1 MYWYHLIFI
10 ALAFLFSLAV
20 NALFL
25 KFSTNLGIREYD
37 KGMIR
42 WTSQKPA
49 FGGISFY
56 IVFLISNI
64 AFSFILDNTFLF
76 KNVEYLGFMLAAS
89 LGFLTGLFDDAFNTK
104 PFLKLIAQIIAG
116 GVIVLSG
123 TVIQLFDA
131 EWLNFLITIFWVIA
145 IMNAVNLLD
154 NMDAIATITVI
165 GILGCTFLSMML
177 AGWQDNAFLYTLL
190 GIGSALFGFLFFNWH
205 PSKLFMGDT
214 GSMFLGLIIAFMGI
228 KFVWNMQPFLMGSSH
243 WMQLIA
249 VIIVFILPI
258 TDTTTVFIKRM
269 AAGKSPF
276 VGGKDHTTHHLV
288 YFGLSERQV
297 ALVFAGISLL
307 NAFVLSKVITS
318 LDSWNSMITL
328 GVASYII
335 LVSGSLFIISLM
347 NRKK

>member
-1 MYWYHLIFI
+1 MNWYHLIFI
-10 ALAFLFSLAV
+10 ALSFFFSLAI

-64 AFSFILDNTFLF
+64 AFSFLLENTFLF
-76 KNVEYLGFMLAAS
+76 KNVEYLGFMLAVS

-104 PFLKLIAQIIAG
+104 PLLKLLAQIFAG
-116 GVIVLSG
+116 IVIVLSG

-131 EWLNFLITIFWVIA
+131 EWLNVLTTIFWVVA

-165 GILGCTFLSMML
+165 GILLCLVVSMML
-177 AGWQDNAFLYTLL
+177 TGIQDSAFLYTLL
-190 GIGSALFGFLFFNWH
+190 GIMSALLGFLIFNWH

-214 GSMFLGLIIAFMGI
+214 GSMFLGVSIAFLGI
-228 KFVWNMQPFLMGSSH
+228 KFIWNLDPFLSGTSH
-243 WMQLIA
+243 WMQLLA
-249 VIIVFILPI
+249 VIIVFILPL
-258 TDTTTVFIKRM
+258 TDTTTVFFKRM
-269 AAGKSPF
+269 SAGKSPF
-276 VGGKDHTTHHLV
+276 IGGKDHTTHHLV
-288 YFGLSERQV
+288 YVGLSERQV
-297 ALVFAGISLL
+297 AYVFAAISLL
-307 NAFVLSKVITS
+307 NAFVLSKVITG
-318 LDSWNSMITL
+318 LDSWNALMTI

-335 LVSGSLFIISLM
+335 LVSGSLFVIALM